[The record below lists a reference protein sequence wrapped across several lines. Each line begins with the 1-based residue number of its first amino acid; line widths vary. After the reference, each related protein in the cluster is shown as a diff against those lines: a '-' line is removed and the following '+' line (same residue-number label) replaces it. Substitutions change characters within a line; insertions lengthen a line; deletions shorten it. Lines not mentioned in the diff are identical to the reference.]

1 MENLNSNPK
10 LSADDTFLFSIVN
23 NVAQSNSQLSSDLT
37 KINDWAF
44 EWKMSF
50 NPDYT
55 KPAHKVVFSRK
66 RIETHHPLLMI
77 NSVPVKSVPFHE
89 HLELILDSKF
99 NFNEHIYTLL
109 SKVNKMIPLFQK
121 FQHILPRHS
130 LLTIY
135 KTFIR
140 PHLDYGYVIYDNA
153 FNQSF
158 HKKLESVQY
167 NTALAMTG
175 TIRGTNTEKFYQEL
189 GIESL
194 QDRRKLR
201 SLCLFYKIY
210 KDHTPPYLHNFI
222 PKYFQ
227 SSYSLRTTNDIP
239 LFRVK
244 NGFFKSYFSPS
255 TITEWNNL
263 DYHLRNA
270 PSINVSNKIS

>member
-1 MENLNSNPK
+1 
-10 LSADDTFLFSIVN
+10 
-23 NVAQSNSQLSSDLT
+23 
-37 KINDWAF
+37 
-44 EWKMSF
+44 
-50 NPDYT
+50 
-55 KPAHKVVFSRK
+55 
-66 RIETHHPLLMI
+66 MI

-99 NFNEHIYTLL
+99 NFNEHIDTLL